1 MDYKLESDEELKQ
14 LIEDLSHDIVYAKVY
29 YDLFRDLT
37 ESMEEYGREFDQT
50 PVFWN
55 LTLQAHK
62 DAFFIR
68 LCRAYDQQDN
78 ALHLHNWLKIIQE
91 NIHLFEAERF
101 RERTDSTFTRV
112 LRSDARKPEPDQLE
126 QDIELVKPSNP
137 LVKKLVVLRNNV
149 FAHRSASG
157 ATQDI
162 DFFEEYPIQYSEV
175 ESLIDRA
182 VDILNR
188 YSGLFQAT
196 EYYDEIIG
204 GDDYEFILESI
215 RSELER
221 ADDRIEEQLSRLED

>member
-1 MDYKLESDEELKQ
+1 MDYTLEDDEELEQ
-14 LIEDLSHDIVYAKVY
+14 LIEELSHDIVYSKVY

-37 ESMEEYGREFDQT
+37 GSIEEYGREFDQT

-68 LCRAYDQQDN
+68 LCRVYDQQDN
-78 ALHLHNWLKIIQE
+78 ALHLHNWLKIIQA
-91 NIHLFEAERF
+91 NIHLFEADRF
-101 RERTDSTFTRV
+101 KERTDTTFSRV
-112 LRSDARKPEPDQLE
+112 LDSEARKPDLDQLKE
-126 QDIELVKPSNP
+126 DVKLVKPSNP
-137 LVKKLVVLRNNV
+137 LVKRLMVLRNNV

-157 ATQDI
+157 AKQDI
-162 DFFEEYPIQYSEV
+162 DFFEEYPIQYLEV

-182 VDILNR
+182 INILNR

-196 EYYDEIIG
+196 EYYDEIVG

-215 RSELER
+215 RSEIER
-221 ADDRIEEQLSRLED
+221 ADERIEEKLSRLED